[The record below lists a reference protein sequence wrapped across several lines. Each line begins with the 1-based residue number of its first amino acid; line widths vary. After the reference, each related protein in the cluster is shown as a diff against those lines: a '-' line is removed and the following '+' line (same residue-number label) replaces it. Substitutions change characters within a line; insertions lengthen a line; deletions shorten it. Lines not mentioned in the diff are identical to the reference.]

1 MLAIIATIIF
11 AVAFVLTIVGVGG
24 VLVASL
30 PLLGLAGRSA
40 CNGTARAGSGVGE
53 APAGAPGVCTPNA
66 SGAYGCSLKRGA
78 WSPGMGTQP
87 IVLVGGRQDGEVLR
101 WRGAE
106 LPKEVRVPAGEEVL
120 TYVATDQR
128 DRHGSLRYV
137 LTA

>member
-1 MLAIIATIIF
+1 
-11 AVAFVLTIVGVGG
+11 
-24 VLVASL
+24 
-30 PLLGLAGRSA
+30 
-40 CNGTARAGSGVGE
+40 
-53 APAGAPGVCTPNA
+53 
-66 SGAYGCSLKRGA
+66 
-78 WSPGMGTQP
+78 MGTRL